1 MEHIIFG
8 KLRIE
13 TGGVD
18 RIGKINWGGGVPGK
32 TMSPLFMSS
41 GLNYSSWCI
50 HNLAQCPSNAD
61 YGQLPKLSCL
71 SICDQLY

>member
-18 RIGKINWGGGVPGK
+18 RIGKINWGGG
-32 TMSPLFMSS
+32 
-41 GLNYSSWCI
+41 
-50 HNLAQCPSNAD
+50 AR
-61 YGQLPKLSCL
+61 
-71 SICDQLY
+71 

>member
-18 RIGKINWGGGVPGK
+18 RIGKITGGGG
-32 TMSPLFMSS
+32 
-41 GLNYSSWCI
+41 G
-50 HNLAQCPSNAD
+50 AR
-61 YGQLPKLSCL
+61 
-71 SICDQLY
+71 

>member
-18 RIGKINWGGGVPGK
+18 RIGKINWGGGG
-32 TMSPLFMSS
+32 
-41 GLNYSSWCI
+41 
-50 HNLAQCPSNAD
+50 AR
-61 YGQLPKLSCL
+61 
-71 SICDQLY
+71 

>member
-18 RIGKINWGGGVPGK
+18 RIGKITGGGCQVR
-32 TMSPLFMSS
+32 L
-41 GLNYSSWCI
+41 
-50 HNLAQCPSNAD
+50 
-61 YGQLPKLSCL
+61 
-71 SICDQLY
+71 